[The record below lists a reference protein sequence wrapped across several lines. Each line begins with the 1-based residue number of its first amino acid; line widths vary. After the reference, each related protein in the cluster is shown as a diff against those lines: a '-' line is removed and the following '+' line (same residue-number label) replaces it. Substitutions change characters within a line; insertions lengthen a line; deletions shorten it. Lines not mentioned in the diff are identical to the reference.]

1 MPLHGTRERRCRA
14 EGLCGI
20 LSASD
25 CCLCKGF
32 RNLEHAGSVLGCSQG
47 LSGHVQDR
55 FASRNGPYCL
65 GGRKARETKRLLCLT
80 ACGDQPANGGRTTV
94 KIAARPSSTART

>member
-1 MPLHGTRERRCRA
+1 MARA
-14 EGLCGI
+14 KGDVEQKVYAGI

-55 FASRNGPYCL
+55 FASRNGPYCS
-65 GGRKARETKRLLCLT
+65 GATKL
-80 ACGDQPANGGRTTV
+80 A
-94 KIAARPSSTART
+94 KPSGFLV